1 MASLQQKKSGW
12 YCQFLFEKKRYT
24 FALGPVARE
33 EAEAKA
39 SHVEY
44 LLLRLRQ
51 GLLEIPPDVD
61 VVEFVRHDG
70 TPPAKRTVH
79 RAGTRRSG
87 TLGELRDR
95 YLATHEGAHEKSTL
109 YTAGIHFKH
118 LIETLGDDYRLSG
131 LAQADLQ
138 KHIDRRSAR
147 DVSPVTVKKEVHG
160 LRAAWNWGRAAGM
173 VDGDWPGRGLVYGK
187 TRQKPPFQTRDEIR
201 RQIACGGLADDQI
214 AELWDSLY
222 LTSDELA
229 SFLDHVK
236 AAARHPWI
244 HPMICFAAHTGARRS
259 ELLRAR
265 IADVDFA
272 GGVATL
278 REKKRVKGAL
288 TTRRVPLSS
297 FLVGVLGTWL
307 AEHPGGVHLF
317 CHSAVVARSRKRSS
331 TTGHKNGK
339 SRPTNLEGRLEGVS
353 RRDAAAIAPLTV
365 SEASD
370 HFARTLRDGEW
381 SVVPGWHALRHSFA
395 SICASKGVDQRLVNA
410 WMGHQ
415 TLEQQQR
422 YQHLIPQQQQDAIR
436 SAFG

>member
-79 RAGTRRSG
+79 RAAARRSG
-87 TLGELRDR
+87 TLVELRDR

-118 LIETLGDDYRLSG
+118 LIQTLGDDYRLSG

-138 KHIDRRSAR
+138 KHVDRRFSCG
-147 DVSPVTVKKEVHG
+147 VSPATVKKEIDG
-160 LRAAWNWGRAAGM
+160 LRAAWNWGRTSGI
-173 VDGDWPGRGLVYGK
+173 VDGDWPGKGLVYGK
-187 TRQKPPFQTRDEIR
+187 TRQKPHFQTRDEIR
-201 RQIACGGLADDQI
+201 RQIACGGLSDEQI
-214 AELWDSLY
+214 EELWESLY

-229 SFLDHVK
+229 SFLEYVK
-236 AAARHPWI
+236 SAARHPWI
-244 HPMICFAAHTGARRS
+244 YPMVCFAAHTGARRS
-259 ELLRAR
+259 ELLRVR
-265 IADVDFA
+265 IADVDFTGRA
-272 GGVATL
+272 AIL
-278 REKKRVKGAL
+278 RERKRVRGRQ

-297 FLVGVLGTWL
+297 FLADVLRAWL
-307 AEHPGGVHLF
+307 GEHPGGVHLF
-317 CHSAVVARSRKRSS
+317 CHSRFVARSRKRSL

-339 SRPTNLEGRLEGVS
+339 ARPTSLKERLASVTGRE
-353 RRDAAAIAPLTV
+353 AAAIAPLTV
-365 SEASD
+365 NEASD
-370 HFARTLRDGEW
+370 HFARTIKDGEW

-422 YQHLIPQQQQDAIR
+422 YQHLFPQQQQDAIR